1 MKIIR
6 KIIEQFEQNL
16 KRIKNQ
22 MQMFILSF
30 QVLKVIIKTWEN
42 SFSATRSFFQ

>member
-6 KIIEQFEQNL
+6 KIIEQFKQ
-16 KRIKNQ
+16 KQKKNQ

-42 SFSATRSFFQ
+42 SFSATLSFFQ